1 MKFNFKIA
9 LYFFMIVFC
18 CILFDL
24 YAWFKYKNINFMM
37 LITIFSILMIMLSI
51 ILIYVLKKYME
62 HILIQLS
69 EVIESITDMNEN
81 EVFSVLND
89 DMLSKLQSQ
98 VIKLTNILKAQN
110 RRIKYERDE
119 IKSLISDISHQL
131 KTPLSNLKLYY
142 EILQDTSISK
152 EEYDEFN
159 FNMKSQ
165 IEKLSFL
172 LESMIKMSRL
182 ESGIIKLTPNKAS
195 INNVCLIAIK
205 QVYKKAKDKNIEI
218 KFNCAEDIVL
228 NIDKNW
234 TTEAIFNI
242 IDNAVKYTN
251 NNGTIVVDSIK
262 YEIFA
267 RIDIKDNGIGIDE
280 KEINSIFK
288 RFYRG
293 QGSKNEEGV
302 GIGLYLSRQIIE
314 KQNGYIKVK
323 SKFQKGSIFFN
334 IHTMLRI

>member
-1 MKFNFKIA
+1 MKVDLKIA
-9 LYFFMIVFC
+9 LYFSMVVFC

-24 YAWFKYKNINFMM
+24 YAWFKFKNINFMIFTIVFSL
-37 LITIFSILMIMLSI
+37 LIISLSTMFM
-51 ILIYVLKKYME
+51 YVLKKYME
-62 HILIQLS
+62 HVLIQLS
-69 EVIESITDMNEN
+69 DVIESITDMNGK

-89 DMLSKLQSQ
+89 DMLSKIQSQ

-110 RRIKYERDE
+110 RRMKNERDE

-131 KTPLSNLKLYY
+131 KTPLANLKLYY

-152 EEYDEFN
+152 EEYEEFN

-182 ESGIIKLTPNKAS
+182 ESGIIKLNPKKVSLND
-195 INNVCLIAIK
+195 ICLTAIK

-218 KFNCAEDIVL
+218 KFNDTEDIVL

-234 TTEAIFNI
+234 TTEAVFNI
-242 IDNAVKYTN
+242 IDNAIKYTN
-251 NNGTIVVDSIK
+251 NNGTIVVHSIK
-262 YEIFA
+262 YEMFA
-267 RIDIKDNGIGIDE
+267 RINVTDNGIGIDE
-280 KEINSIFK
+280 EEINSIFK

-293 QGSKNEEGV
+293 ESSENEEGV

-314 KQNGYIKVK
+314 KQSGYIKVK
-323 SKFQKGSIFFN
+323 SKPLKGSIFSIF
-334 IHTMLRI
+334 IPC

>member
-1 MKFNFKIA
+1 MKVDLKIA
-9 LYFFMIVFC
+9 LYFSMVVFC

-24 YAWFKYKNINFMM
+24 YAWFKFKNINFMIFTIVFSL
-37 LITIFSILMIMLSI
+37 LIISLSTMFM
-51 ILIYVLKKYME
+51 YVLKKYME
-62 HILIQLS
+62 HVLIQLS
-69 EVIESITDMNEN
+69 DVIESITDMNGK

-89 DMLSKLQSQ
+89 DMLSKIQSQ

-110 RRIKYERDE
+110 RRMKNERDE

-131 KTPLSNLKLYY
+131 KTPLANLKLYY

-152 EEYDEFN
+152 EEYEEFN

-182 ESGIIKLTPNKAS
+182 ESGIIKLNPKKVSLND
-195 INNVCLIAIK
+195 ICLTAIK

-218 KFNCAEDIVL
+218 KFNDTEDIVL

-234 TTEAIFNI
+234 TTEAVFNI
-242 IDNAVKYTN
+242 IDNAIKYTN
-251 NNGTIVVDSIK
+251 NNGTIVVHSIK
-262 YEIFA
+262 YEMFA
-267 RIDIKDNGIGIDE
+267 RINVTDNGIGIDE
-280 KEINSIFK
+280 EEINSIFK

-293 QGSKNEEGV
+293 EGSENEEGV

-314 KQNGYIKVK
+314 KQSGYIKVK
-323 SKFQKGSIFFN
+323 SKPLKGSIFSIF
-334 IHTMLRI
+334 IPC

>member
-1 MKFNFKIA
+1 MRFNFKIA
-9 LYFFMIVFC
+9 MYFFSVF
-18 CILFDL
+18 LSSTLLNL
-24 YAWFKYKNINFMM
+24 YIWFKYKNLELTL
-37 LITIFSILMIMLSI
+37 LITVFLVFIVVLSLMFIHL
-51 ILIYVLKKYME
+51 LKKYME
-62 HILIQLS
+62 DVLSKLS
-69 EVIESITDMNEN
+69 EVISSITNMNDKEI
-81 EVFSVLND
+81 FSVLND

-110 RRIKYERDE
+110 RRIKNERDE

-131 KTPLSNLKLYY
+131 KTPLSNLELYY
-142 EILQDTSISK
+142 ELLQDTSISK

-182 ESGIIKLTPNKAS
+182 EGGIIKLNPNETS
-195 INNVCLIAIK
+195 LNDVCLTAIK
-205 QVYKKAKDKNIEI
+205 QVYKKAKDKNIQI
-218 KFNCAEDIVL
+218 KFNMNKDIIL

-234 TTEAIFNI
+234 TTEAVFNI

-251 NNGTIVVDSIK
+251 NHGTIVVNTIK
-262 YEIFA
+262 YEMFA
-267 RIDIKDNGIGIDE
+267 RIDIADNGIGINDE
-280 KEINSIFK
+280 EINGIFK

-293 QGSKNEEGV
+293 AGSENEEGV
-302 GIGLYLSRQIIE
+302 GIGLYISRQIIE

-323 SKFQKGSIFFN
+323 SKVQEGAIFSVF
-334 IHTMLRI
+334 IPC